1 MYVSM
6 YKGPYVCMYVCMYVH
21 KKLGPLVFVCRS
33 VYYVCM
39 YVCMYVLDAA
49 LEDHQCLLDLTA
61 RRKHQRPTTDIGGHA
76 LHCLLSEIVLVISA
90 KHC

>member
-1 MYVSM
+1 M
-6 YKGPYVCMYVCMYVH
+6 YVCMYVCMYIRSWV
-21 KKLGPLVFVCRS
+21 PLCL
-33 VYYVCM
+33 YVGLCTM

>member
-1 MYVSM
+1 MYIRSCVPM
-6 YKGPYVCMYVCMYVH
+6 YLYVGLCTM
-21 KKLGPLVFVCRS
+21 
-33 VYYVCM
+33 YVCM

>member
-1 MYVSM
+1 
-6 YKGPYVCMYVCMYVH
+6 MYVH

>member
-1 MYVSM
+1 
-6 YKGPYVCMYVCMYVH
+6 MYVCMYVH